1 MAAQAT
7 DDRVRHELE
16 LALRNGP
23 FPAAL
28 HLAIEVSGLTLEEI
42 RDWLGERGAQL
53 SIATLSYWRRGRSRP
68 ERAASLQAVRL
79 LEGLLELPPNALMAL
94 LGPRRLRGRWIGHV
108 PGSLS
113 PDLLFADPRPE
124 ELLRTVGATRQNRL
138 RRVSV
143 HVTVEI
149 DAERMVERILVREL
163 VRAAADRVSRLA
175 VLYFAEE
182 RPDQPPELTGVAN
195 ARIGQIETDRSV
207 GLIAAELI
215 LDRVLDVGEPALV
228 EYEWRF
234 APGTLMVNYEHRFVE
249 PVREYVLQTRFAPGV
264 VPAHCHRYD
273 RRTVA
278 APEGNHTELWIGAAD
293 SALLAETDV
302 PSGIVG
308 MRWSWSQQNC
318 DRV

>member
-1 MAAQAT
+1 MQAT
-7 DDRVRHELE
+7 DARVRHELE

-28 HLAIEVSGLTLEEI
+28 HLAIEASGLTLEEI
-42 RDWLGERGAQL
+42 RDWLGERGAHL

-68 ERAASLQAVRL
+68 ERAASLLAIRL
-79 LEGLLELPPNALMAL
+79 LEELLELPTNGLMSL
-94 LGPRRLRGRWIGHV
+94 LGPRRIRGRWIGHV
-108 PGSLS
+108 PGSVA
-113 PDLLFADPRPE
+113 PQLLFADSRPDA
-124 ELLRTVGATRQNRL
+124 LMRTVGVPQQGRL

-143 HVTVEI
+143 HVTVELGA
-149 DAERMVERILVREL
+149 DRMVERIRIREL
-163 VRAAADRVSRLA
+163 VRAAAHRVSRLA

-182 RPDQPPELTGVAN
+182 RPDQPPELAVVAN
-195 ARIGQIETDRSV
+195 ARVGQVETDRSA
-207 GLIAAELI
+207 GLVVAELI
-215 LDRVLDVGEPALV
+215 LDRVLEVGEPALV

-234 APGTLMVNYEHRFVE
+234 APGTLMLNYEHRFVE
-249 PVREYVLQTRFAPGV
+249 PIREYVLQTRFAPGV
-264 VPAHCHRYD
+264 VPAQCHRYD

-308 MRWSWSQQNC
+308 MRWSWSQQN
-318 DRV
+318 

>member
-1 MAAQAT
+1 MQAT
-7 DDRVRHELE
+7 DARVRHELE

-28 HLAIEVSGLTLEEI
+28 HLAIEASGLTLEEI
-42 RDWLGERGAQL
+42 RDWLGERGAHL

-68 ERAASLQAVRL
+68 ERAASMLAVRL
-79 LEGLLELPPNALMAL
+79 LEELLGLPPNALMSL
-94 LGPRRLRGRWIGHV
+94 LGPRRVRGRWIGHV
-108 PGSLS
+108 PGSV
-113 PDLLFADPRPE
+113 PPQLLFADSRPDA
-124 ELLRTVGATRQNRL
+124 LMRTVGVPQQGRL

-143 HVTVEI
+143 HVTVELGA
-149 DAERMVERILVREL
+149 DRMVERIRIREL
-163 VRAAADRVSRLA
+163 LRAAAHRVSRLA

-182 RPDQPPELTGVAN
+182 RPDQPPELTVVSN
-195 ARIGQIETDRSV
+195 ARIGQVETDRTA
-207 GLIAAELI
+207 GLVVAELI
-215 LDRVLDVGEPALV
+215 LDRVLEVGEPALV

-264 VPAHCHRYD
+264 VPAQCHRYD

-278 APEGNHTELWIGAAD
+278 APEGNHTELWIGGAD

-308 MRWSWSQQNC
+308 MRWSWSQQN
-318 DRV
+318 

>member
-1 MAAQAT
+1 MAVQAT
-7 DDRVRHELE
+7 DAGVRHELE

-28 HLAIEVSGLTLEEI
+28 HLAIEVRGLTLEEI
-42 RDWLGERGAQL
+42 RDWLGERGAHL

-68 ERAASLQAVRL
+68 ERSASLVAVRL
-79 LEGLLELPPNALMAL
+79 LEELLELPPNALMSL

-108 PGSLS
+108 PGSVA

-124 ELLRTVGATRQNRL
+124 ELLRTVGVARQGRL

-143 HVTVEI
+143 QVTVEMGA
-149 DAERMVERILVREL
+149 DRMVERIRVREL
-163 VRAAADRVSRLA
+163 VRAAAHRVSRLA

-182 RPDQPPELTGVAN
+182 RPDQPPELAAVTN
-195 ARIGQIETDRSV
+195 ARIGQVETDRSV
-207 GLIAAELI
+207 GLVAAELI
-215 LDRVLDVGEPALV
+215 LDRVLDVGDPALL

-278 APEGNHTELWIGAAD
+278 APEGNHAELWIGGAD

-308 MRWSWSQQNC
+308 MRWAWSQQN
-318 DRV
+318 

>member
-1 MAAQAT
+1 MQAT
-7 DDRVRHELE
+7 DARVRHELE

-28 HLAIEVSGLTLEEI
+28 HLAIEASGLTLEEI
-42 RDWLGERGAQL
+42 RDWLGERGAHL

-68 ERAASLQAVRL
+68 ERAASMLAVRL
-79 LEGLLELPPNALMAL
+79 LEELLGLPPNALMSL
-94 LGPRRLRGRWIGHV
+94 LGPRRVRGRWIGHV
-108 PGSLS
+108 PGSV
-113 PDLLFADPRPE
+113 PPQLLFADSRPDA
-124 ELLRTVGATRQNRL
+124 LMRTVGVPQQGRL

-143 HVTVEI
+143 HVTVELGA
-149 DAERMVERILVREL
+149 DRMVERIRIREL
-163 VRAAADRVSRLA
+163 LRAAAHRVSRLA

-182 RPDQPPELTGVAN
+182 RPDEPPELTVVSN
-195 ARIGQIETDRSV
+195 ARIGQVETDRAA
-207 GLIAAELI
+207 GLVVAELI
-215 LDRVLDVGEPALV
+215 LDRVLEVGEPALV

-264 VPAHCHRYD
+264 VPAQCHRYD

-278 APEGNHTELWIGAAD
+278 APEGNHAELWIGGAD

-308 MRWSWSQQNC
+308 MRWSWSQQN
-318 DRV
+318 

>member
-1 MAAQAT
+1 M
-7 DDRVRHELE
+7 E

-28 HLAIEVSGLTLEEI
+28 HLAIEVRGLTLEEI

-68 ERAASLQAVRL
+68 ERVASLAAVRL
-79 LEGLLELPPNALMAL
+79 LEELLEVPPNALMSL
-94 LGPRRLRGRWIGHV
+94 LGPRRIRGRWIGHV
-108 PGSLS
+108 PGSMA
-113 PDLLFADPRPE
+113 PKFLFDDGRPE
-124 ELLRTVGATRQNRL
+124 ALLQTIGVPQRGRL

-143 HVTVEI
+143 QVTVELGA
-149 DAERMVERILVREL
+149 DRMVQRIRVREL
-163 VRAAADRVSRLA
+163 VRAATDRVSRLG

-182 RPDQPPELTGVAN
+182 RPDQPPELAAVAN
-195 ARIGQIETDRSV
+195 ARIGQVEVDRSV
-207 GLIAAELI
+207 GLVVAELI
-215 LDRVLDVGEPALV
+215 LDRVLDVGQPALL

-249 PVREYVLQTRFAPGV
+249 PIREYVLQTRFAAGV
-264 VPAHCHRYD
+264 VPAHCQRYD

-278 APEGNHTELWIGAAD
+278 APEGNLAELWIGGAD

-302 PSGIVG
+302 PAGIVG
-308 MRWSWSQQNC
+308 MRWTWSQQNC
-318 DRV
+318 ERV

>member
-1 MAAQAT
+1 MADRAT
-7 DDRVRHELE
+7 DGRVRHELE

-28 HLAIEVSGLTLEEI
+28 HLAIEVRGLTLEEI
-42 RDWLGERGAQL
+42 RDWLGERGAHL

-68 ERAASLQAVRL
+68 ERAASLIAVQL
-79 LEGLLELPPNALMAL
+79 LEQLLELPPNALMAL

-108 PGSLS
+108 QGSMS
-113 PDLLFADPRPE
+113 PDILFADPRPE
-124 ELLRTVGATRQNRL
+124 ELLRAVGVPRENRL

-143 HVTVEI
+143 QITVEI
-149 DAERMVERILVREL
+149 NSERMVERILVREL
-163 VRAAADRVSRLA
+163 VRAAADRVSHLA

-182 RPDQPPELTGVAN
+182 RPDQPPELTEVAN
-195 ARIGQIETDRSV
+195 ARIGQIETDRSA
-207 GLIAAELI
+207 GLVAAELI
-215 LDRVLDVGEPALV
+215 LDRVLGLGEPALL

-234 APGTLMVNYEHRFVE
+234 APGTLMVNYEHRFAE

-273 RRTVA
+273 RRTVT
-278 APEGNHTELWIGAAD
+278 APEGNHTELWIGGAN

-308 MRWSWSQQNC
+308 MRWSWSQQSC
-318 DRV
+318 HRE

>member
-1 MAAQAT
+1 MAVQAT
-7 DDRVRHELE
+7 DAGVRHELE

-42 RDWLGERGAQL
+42 RDWLGERGAHL

-68 ERAASLQAVRL
+68 ERAASLLAVRL
-79 LEGLLELPPNALMAL
+79 LEELLELPPNALMSL
-94 LGPRRLRGRWIGHV
+94 LGPRRIRGRWIGHV
-108 PGSLS
+108 PGSVA
-113 PDLLFADPRPE
+113 PQLLFADSRPDT
-124 ELLRTVGATRQNRL
+124 LMRTVGVPQQGRL

-143 HVTVEI
+143 HVTVELGA
-149 DAERMVERILVREL
+149 DRMVERIRMREL
-163 VRAAADRVSRLA
+163 VRAAAHRVSQLG

-182 RPDQPPELTGVAN
+182 RPDSPPELTAVAN
-195 ARIGQIETDRSV
+195 ARIGQVETDRV
-207 GLIAAELI
+207 AGLVVAELI
-215 LDRVLDVGEPALV
+215 LDRVLEVGEPALI

-234 APGTLMVNYEHRFVE
+234 APGTLMLNYEHRFVE
-249 PVREYVLQTRFAPGV
+249 PIREYVLQTRFAPGV

-278 APEGNHTELWIGAAD
+278 APEGNHTELWIGGAD
-293 SALLAETDV
+293 SALIAETDV

-308 MRWSWSQQNC
+308 MRWSWSQQN
-318 DRV
+318 